1 MADYF
6 KDNPDAFDFK
16 PGSVGDKATKFSDQF
31 EGSFDQVADGFGI
44 FQPRTNPM
52 SVIPGQQGQ
61 PGLDIQNW
69 YGTSSRSCSSG
80 ILCL

>member
-31 EGSFDQVADGFGI
+31 EVVLIKLQKDLVYF
-44 FQPRTNPM
+44 N
-52 SVIPGQQGQ
+52 
-61 PGLDIQNW
+61 LEL
-69 YGTSSRSCSSG
+69 
-80 ILCL
+80 IL